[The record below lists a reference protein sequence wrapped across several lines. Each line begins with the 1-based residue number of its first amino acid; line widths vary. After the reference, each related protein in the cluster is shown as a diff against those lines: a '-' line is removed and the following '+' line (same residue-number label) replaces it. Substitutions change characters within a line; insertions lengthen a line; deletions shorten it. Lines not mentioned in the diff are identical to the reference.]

1 MSKKILLFLLIVVFF
16 LLVFSCNIR
25 NDRSRFEYI
34 KLINEFNY
42 IKNVIINSN
51 KLIEIDYELLFSVFL
66 IRWKILGK
74 VKFDNFNK
82 KFFSVINKYLE
93 FELV

>member
-16 LLVFSCNIR
+16 LLVISCNIR

-42 IKNVIINSN
+42 IKSVIINSN
-51 KLIEIDYELLFSVFL
+51 KFIENDYELLFSVFL

-82 KFFSVINKYLE
+82 KFFSVISKYLE

>member
-16 LLVFSCNIR
+16 LLVISCNIR

-51 KLIEIDYELLFSVFL
+51 KFIENDYELLFSVFL

-82 KFFSVINKYLE
+82 KFFSVISKYLE